1 MSGASSD
8 YKSNNAI
15 VNWIEYRLPVFS
27 FLDSQ
32 LNKYPT
38 PKNLNYFWNFGS
50 LAGII
55 LVIMIV
61 SGITLAMNYAAIES
75 AAFDSVDRI
84 MRDVNFGW
92 LIRYIHMNGA
102 HFFFFIVYIHIFR
115 GLYYGS
121 YKAPREILWMV
132 GIFILLA
139 MMATAFMGYVL
150 PWGQMSF
157 WGATVITN
165 LFSAFPLIG
174 ESVVEWL
181 WGGFVVGNPTLNR
194 FFALHYLLPFVIVG
208 LVFVHLWALHMH
220 HSNNPTG
227 VEIKDEKE
235 DTIPF
240 HPYYT
245 IKDMFGLGVFLI
257 FFAFIVF
264 YAPNYLGHPDNY
276 VPANS
281 LVTPSLIV
289 PEWYFLPFYAIL
301 RAFTDEYFIYAW
313 FLQWF
318 MSAKLAGVIAMF
330 ASILVLLALPWLD
343 RSRVRSSKYRPIYKV
358 AFWVFAIDCVILGWV
373 GGQPA
378 EGVYVTIT
386 QWATFYYFFHL
397 IILVPVI
404 GVLERPKP
412 LPSSIAASV
421 KGSHAPQAAE

>member
-102 HFFFFIVYIHIFR
+102 HFFFFIVYLHIFR

-165 LFSAFPLIG
+165 LFSAFPIIG
-174 ESVVEWL
+174 EPVVEWL

-301 RAFTDEYFIYAW
+301 RAFTDDYFIYSW

-358 AFWVFAIDCVILGWV
+358 AFWIFAIVCVILGWV

>member
-1 MSGASSD
+1 MSGGTS
-8 YKSNNAI
+8 KFQSNNGL
-15 VNWIEYRLPVFS
+15 VNWVEHRLPIFS
-27 FLDSQ
+27 FMDAQ
-32 LNKYPT
+32 LNQYPT

-61 SGITLAMNYAAIES
+61 SGIALAMSYTPHTEF
-75 AAFDSVDRI
+75 AFSSVERI
-84 MRDVNFGW
+84 MRDVNSGW
-92 LIRYIHMNGA
+92 LIRYLHVNGA
-102 HFFFFIVYIHIFR
+102 SMFFIVVYIHMFR

-121 YKAPREILWMV
+121 YKAPREILWMI

-165 LFSAFPLIG
+165 LFSALPIIG
-174 ESVVEWL
+174 EPIVKLL
-181 WGGFVVGNPTLNR
+181 WGGFVVENATLNR

-208 LVFVHLWALHMH
+208 LIFMHLWALHMH

-227 VEIKDEKE
+227 VEIKDEKQ

-245 IKDMFGLGVFLI
+245 IKDLYGLGLLLTFFAFFI
-257 FFAFIVF
+257 FFA
-264 YAPNYLGHPDNY
+264 PNYFGHPDNY
-276 VPANS
+276 IMADP
-281 LVTPSLIV
+281 LVTPAHIV

-301 RAFTDEYFIYAW
+301 RAFTTDFFMYIPFAW
-313 FLQWF
+313 L

-343 RSRVRSSKYRPIYKV
+343 RSHIRSSNYRP
-358 AFWVFAIDCVILGWV
+358 AFRIFYWVFVIDCLVLGWV
-373 GGQPA
+373 GGQAA
-378 EGVYVTIT
+378 EGILVTIG
-386 QWATFYYFFHL
+386 QLATFWYFFHL
-397 IILVPVI
+397 IIVVPVV
-404 GVLERPKP
+404 GVLERPKA
-412 LPSSIAASV
+412 LPNSIAASIN
-421 KGSHAPQAAE
+421 GAPQAAE